1 MIGARQKSI
10 EESPCAVTEVNMQ
23 IGIVFPQTEIGSD
36 PGGIKAF
43 AQAAESLGYT
53 FISTYDHVI
62 GANLQN
68 RPDWQG
74 PYSIT
79 SDFHEPFV
87 LFGYLA
93 GATNTLGFATSIV
106 ILPQRQTVLV
116 AKQAAALDV
125 LSGGRFRLGIGIGWN
140 EIEYES
146 LNEDFS
152 NRGRRSEEQIEV
164 MRMLWTN
171 QVVDYRGK
179 WHSIPDAGISPLPVQ
194 QPIPVWLG
202 GGATDVV
209 LRRIARLADGWMP
222 QWQPTDDGRA
232 QLERMR
238 GFANEIGRDYSEI
251 GLEGRVPV
259 RANDRDSWATS
270 TAGWRA
276 IGATHMS
283 IVTMGDGLEG
293 ADAHIHRIEEF
304 RAAVPT

>member
-1 MIGARQKSI
+1 
-10 EESPCAVTEVNMQ
+10 MQ

-68 RPDWQG
+68 RPDWRG

-125 LSGGRFRLGIGIGWN
+125 LSGGRFRLGIGTGWN

-209 LRRIARLADGWMP
+209 LRRIARLADGWRPNFNPDETGGASVERTHGFMREMGRDP
-222 QWQPTDDGRA
+222 SALGLDGRLRTGDRQPEDWMDEA
-232 QLERMR
+232 KAWQELGASHLSIENRQ
-238 GFANEIGRDYSEI
+238 A
-251 GLEGRVPV
+251 GLK
-259 RANDRDSWATS
+259 
-270 TAGWRA
+270 TAGEHIEAMRKFKE
-276 IGATHMS
+276 T
-283 IVTMGDGLEG
+283 TGLK
-293 ADAHIHRIEEF
+293 F
-304 RAAVPT
+304 

>member
-1 MIGARQKSI
+1 
-10 EESPCAVTEVNMQ
+10 MQ

-53 FISTYDHVI
+53 FISTYEHVI

-68 RPDWQG
+68 RPDWRG

-209 LRRIARLADGWMP
+209 LRRIARLADGWCPNFNPDETGGAIVERTHGFMREMGRDP
-222 QWQPTDDGRA
+222 SALGLDGRLRTGDRQPEDWMDEA
-232 QLERMR
+232 KAWQELGASHLSIENRQ
-238 GFANEIGRDYSEI
+238 A
-251 GLEGRVPV
+251 GLK
-259 RANDRDSWATS
+259 
-270 TAGWRA
+270 TAGEHIEAMRKFKE
-276 IGATHMS
+276 AT
-283 IVTMGDGLEG
+283 GLK
-293 ADAHIHRIEEF
+293 F
-304 RAAVPT
+304 

>member
-1 MIGARQKSI
+1 
-10 EESPCAVTEVNMQ
+10 MQ

-36 PGGIKAF
+36 PGGIRAF
-43 AQAAESLGYT
+43 GQAAESLGYA

-62 GANLQN
+62 GANLEN
-68 RPDWQG
+68 RPDWKG
-74 PYSIT
+74 PYSVS

-87 LFGYLA
+87 LFGFLA
-93 GATNTLGFATSIV
+93 GATETLGFATSIV

-140 EIEYES
+140 EIEYEA

-164 MRMLWTN
+164 MRMLWTG
-171 QVVDYRGK
+171 QVVDFKGK

-202 GGATDVV
+202 GGANDVV

-222 QWQPTDDGRA
+222 QWQPTDDGLA
-232 QLERMR
+232 NLERMR
-238 GFANEIGRDYSEI
+238 GFANELGRDHSEI
-251 GLEGRVPV
+251 GLEGRFRVG
-259 RANDRDSWATS
+259 AENGDSWAAS
-270 TAGWRA
+270 TEAWRA
-276 IGATHMS
+276 IGSTHMS

-293 ADAHIHRIEEF
+293 ADAHIRRLEEY
-304 RAAVPT
+304 RSAVPA